1 MTDSVCTADTCGSQA
16 LKYFVLLRPEKYK
29 RVAQS
34 IPISIEQ
41 AMFKA
46 KLVEHEL
53 SRITNKKEPTL
64 TEVKLAQVS
73 NESISNKNYDA
84 IKQH

>member
-1 MTDSVCTADTCGSQA
+1 M
-16 LKYFVLLRPEKYK
+16 YK

-34 IPISIEQ
+34 KPTSIEQ
-41 AMFKA
+41 AIVKA
-46 KLVEHEL
+46 KLVEQEL
-53 SRITNKKEPTL
+53 SRIAIKKEPTL